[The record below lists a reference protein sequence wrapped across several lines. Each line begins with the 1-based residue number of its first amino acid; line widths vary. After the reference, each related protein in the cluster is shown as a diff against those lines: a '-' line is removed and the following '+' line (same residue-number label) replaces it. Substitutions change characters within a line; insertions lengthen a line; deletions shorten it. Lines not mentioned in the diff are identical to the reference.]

1 MKFKS
6 IIFVLVICVYF
17 SSSASA
23 ELFSSEALLSAE
35 AFVVEMDKS
44 DFRSAYANAAPIL
57 QVMSPQDA
65 WIDQQKLSFQL
76 LGKTIKR
83 QLKTV
88 RSRESYPGLPDGN
101 YLIVCY
107 QAQTEY
113 KSKAI
118 EVVLLKE
125 QDNVWQVCKYSIR

>member
-1 MKFKS
+1 MKVKS
-6 IIFVLVICVYF
+6 IILVLVIGICF
-17 SSSASA
+17 CSSVSA

-35 AFVVEMDKS
+35 AFVVDIDKS
-44 DFRSAYANAAPIL
+44 DFRSAYASAAPML
-57 QVMSPQDA
+57 QVMSPQDV
-65 WIDQQKLSFQL
+65 WIDQQKLSFLL

-107 QAQTEY
+107 EAQTEY

-125 QDNVWQVCKYSIR
+125 SDDVWQVCKYSIR